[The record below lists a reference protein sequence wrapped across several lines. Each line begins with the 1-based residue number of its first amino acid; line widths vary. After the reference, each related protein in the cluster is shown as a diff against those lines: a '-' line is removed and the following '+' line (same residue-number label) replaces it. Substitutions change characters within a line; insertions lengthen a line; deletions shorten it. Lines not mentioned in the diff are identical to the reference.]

1 MMQVFKG
8 YKNNGILNHSRTCK
22 HEDEEDIVSIMVNKA
37 SSYIEKGFTRVLDEC
52 EEKYPEGYRYM
63 IDIDRDYLINALM
76 EDIECRR

>member
-8 YKNNGILNHSRTCK
+8 YKNNGILSHSRACK
-22 HEDEEDIVSIMVNKA
+22 HEDEEDIVSMANKA

-52 EEKYPEGYRYM
+52 EEKYPKGYRHV
-63 IDIDRDYLINALM
+63 IDNDREYLIDELI